1 MPWNS
6 QADWAGLEAAAVE
19 KTRAEFAEQRKEEE
33 HANECQA
40 YAAFA
45 RQRAEKARK
54 RGNRGD
60 DLIAQTWT
68 DEAERI
74 ARGECTS
81 NRVIRSDFEANSR
94 FGSLRTRL
102 AYAGKMFAANE

>member
-1 MPWNS
+1 MAWES
-6 QADWAGLEAAAVE
+6 GKDWAGLEAAAVE
-19 KTRAEFAEQRKEEE
+19 KMRGELAEQRAREE
-33 HANECQA
+33 HQAECQA
-40 YAAFA
+40 YAGFA
-45 RQRAEKARK
+45 RQRAEQARK